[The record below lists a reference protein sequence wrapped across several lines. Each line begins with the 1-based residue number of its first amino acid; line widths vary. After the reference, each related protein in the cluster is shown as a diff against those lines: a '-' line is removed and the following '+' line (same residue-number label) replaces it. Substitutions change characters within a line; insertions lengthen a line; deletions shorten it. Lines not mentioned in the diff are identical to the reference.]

1 MAQDLLASHV
11 EAIYGADLAEFTAE
25 RDRRVKAL
33 KAEGHKD
40 EAAAL
45 KAHRKPT
52 VPAWAVDQVAR
63 THGERIETLIEAAD
77 ELRALQHRAAS
88 GRRAEGMRE
97 ASQRLRDLVG
107 DLREAAG
114 RILAAAGTRADAHL
128 DEIEQTIFAAAVDPQ
143 HHDTL
148 RRGVL
153 AAVLPGPGFGGLGFG
168 LAVLPDPPEQDDDTA
183 ADAAYD
189 ETAEGLAAAAEA
201 EAEADEARR
210 AEARVTADA
219 DRTKQRRAVQ
229 RRIDALEAARDKQA
243 ERAASAR
250 EAADDLRARADA
262 AAADAE
268 MAEADLA
275 EYDDDLAAAHAEL
288 DAL

>member
-1 MAQDLLASHV
+1 
-11 EAIYGADLAEFTAE
+11 
-25 RDRRVKAL
+25 
-33 KAEGHKD
+33 
-40 EAAAL
+40 
-45 KAHRKPT
+45 
-52 VPAWAVDQVAR
+52 
-63 THGERIETLIEAAD
+63 
-77 ELRALQHRAAS
+77 
-88 GRRAEGMRE
+88 MRE

-153 AAVLPGPGFGGLGFG
+153 AAVLPGPGFGGLGLG

-201 EAEADEARR
+201 EEAHAAAVAE
-210 AEARVTADA
+210 
-219 DRTKQRRAVQ
+219 RTKQRRAVQ

-243 ERAASAR
+243 ERAATAR
-250 EAADDLRARADA
+250 EEADGLRVRADA
-262 AAADAE
+262 AADAAAA
-268 MAEADLA
+268 AEADLA
-275 EYDDDLAAAHAEL
+275 EYDDDLAAARADL
-288 DAL
+288 AALGDA

>member
-25 RDRRVKAL
+25 RDRRVKQL

-153 AAVLPGPGFGGLGFG
+153 AAVLPGPGFGGLGLG
-168 LAVLPDPPEQDDDTA
+168 LAVLPAPPEQDDDTA

-201 EAEADEARR
+201 EEAHAAAVAE
-210 AEARVTADA
+210 
-219 DRTKQRRAVQ
+219 RTKQRRAVQ

-243 ERAASAR
+243 ERAATAR
-250 EAADDLRARADA
+250 EEADGLRVRADA
-262 AAADAE
+262 AADAAAA
-268 MAEADLA
+268 AEADLA
-275 EYDDDLAAAHAEL
+275 EYDDDLAAARADL
-288 DAL
+288 AALGDA